1 MRKRLIPLLL
11 ALALIIALGTVS
23 ALADGSGK
31 CGENLAWSYSG
42 GTLTITGSGEMTD
55 YETQRTPWY
64 SFREDITEIVLP
76 DGLTKI
82 GKSAFLQTAIT
93 DIDIPDTVRYIGEN
107 AFWNCNS
114 LSNVTVPASVTGLG
128 TTAFFGS
135 FDVDFE
141 HGSRYSAGRSGVIYD
156 NWTDTVVQ
164 APSDFSGEYNFPRG
178 VKAIGDY
185 AFYGCTQLEGDLII
199 PNSVE
204 TIGHAAFYGTDISS
218 LSIGRSVTEI
228 GSSSFAGCT
237 QLEGELII
245 PNSVVTIGDN
255 AFSQLGTDKQNKLSS
270 VSFGSGVKS
279 VGKSAFLGCTSLESL
294 RLNEG
299 LEKIGQYAF
308 SGCSALTGSL
318 AIPSTVAEIGQYA
331 FNGCKALNG
340 TLTIGGAL
348 ETVDGSIFPS
358 DSGFTGVVIR
368 EGTTEIAD
376 NAFDYWTSLTSVE
389 IPASVT
395 EIGNTAFGYC
405 SVLAS
410 VTGGEG
416 VEAIGESA
424 FRQTAIPQAI
434 LPDGLKSIGNH
445 AYADCKLTEIS
456 IPDSVESIGYAA
468 FSYNYEVTSVKVPV
482 GEIKYGSTENKY
494 YIFSFYN
501 NNDEGYSKLDTV
513 VIGSAPDN
521 VSPRELFANSW
532 NNLKVLVIGSGV
544 NKLDDWAVYNDSDK
558 SYSTRLES
566 GLYPSTMTFNEARN
580 NLLKQKATEYTLSDA
595 TEIGDEAIQ
604 MLTFVP
610 FDDEPDPIISK
621 ITYASSNPYAISV
634 DVTGKI
640 TAVGFPGEKA
650 VITASYEGCA
660 FAELELTIS
669 GSIEADDELAISG
682 PDSVI
687 YGQSYEFSCKA
698 LKNAKVGYYQD
709 DARLAAAPKNVGEY
723 TAIISGTTEEG
734 ETVLLEKD
742 FEITPAPLTITASD
756 VEIAQGSEEAPEF
769 TYSVRGLVGGD
780 SLITEPS
787 LSCTYNINRPGTYDI
802 TVSGANAGA
811 NYTIV
816 YVDGELT
823 VKGLPTPSLP
833 DTHQISVTQPVG
845 GSVDTNFSNASAGSV
860 ITVTAT
866 PEEGYALLYVTVDG
880 EKIDGLTFKMPDHA
894 VTVSAVFTRG
904 LPFVDVADGGWFY
917 DYIAYVYAN
926 GLMEGV
932 SDTEFNPDGTMTRA
946 MFWAVLARIDGE
958 TVTGAGWID
967 EARAWAVTSGVSDG
981 TNAAAEITRQE
992 MVTMLYRFAGSP
1004 AVTGSLSGY
1013 TDASSVASWAT
1024 DAMTWA
1030 VTNGVITGASETA
1043 LAPAANAT
1051 RAQAAA
1057 ILMRFAEA

>member
-23 ALADGSGK
+23 ALADSSDD
-31 CGENLAWSYSG
+31 CGENLAWEYSN
-42 GTLTITGSGEMTD
+42 GTLTITGSGEMED
-55 YETQRTPWY
+55 YETKETPWY
-64 SFREDITEIVLP
+64 AFREDITEIVLP

-82 GKSAFLQTAIT
+82 GKSAFLETAIT

-107 AFWNCNS
+107 AFWNCNR
-114 LSNVTVPASVTGLG
+114 LSGVTVPASVIELG
-128 TTAFFGS
+128 TTAFFGN
-135 FDVDFE
+135 FDVGFE
-141 HGSRYSAGRSGVIYD
+141 RGSRYFADSDGVIYD
-156 NWTDTVVQ
+156 KWTDTVVQ

-178 VKAIGDY
+178 VKAIGDF
-185 AFYGCTQLEGDLII
+185 AFYGCGLSGELVI

-204 TIGHAAFYGTDISS
+204 TIGHAAFYGTSISS

-237 QLEGELII
+237 QLAGDLII
-245 PNSVVTIGDN
+245 PNSVVTIGDS
-255 AFSQLGTDKQNKLSS
+255 AFSQLDTDTRNKLSS

-279 VGKSAFLGCTSLESL
+279 VGKSAFLGCTSLTSL
-294 RLNEG
+294 SLNEG
-299 LEKIGQYAF
+299 LEVIGQYAF
-308 SGCSALTGSL
+308 SGCSVLTGSL

-331 FNGCKALNG
+331 FNGCTTLNG

-348 ETVDGSIFPS
+348 EMVDGSIFPS
-358 DSGFTGVVIR
+358 NSGFTGVVIR
-368 EGTTEIAD
+368 EGTTEIAN
-376 NAFDYWTSLTSVE
+376 NAFDHWESLKSVE

-395 EIGNTAFGYC
+395 EIGDTAFGYC
-405 SVLAS
+405 SALAS

-416 VEAIGESA
+416 VKAIGESA
-424 FRQTAIPQAI
+424 FRQTAITQAI
-434 LPDGLKSIGNH
+434 LPDGLESIGKY
-445 AYADCKLTEIS
+445 AYADCKLIAIS

-468 FSYNYEVTSVKVPV
+468 FSYNYDVTSVKVPV
-482 GEIKYGSTENKY
+482 GKIEYGSTENKY

-521 VSPRELFANSW
+521 VSPRELFSNSW
-532 NNLKVLVIGSGV
+532 KNLKVLVIGSGV
-544 NKLDDWAVYNDSDK
+544 NTLNDWAVYHDSET
-558 SYSTRLES
+558 SYSTKLES

-580 NLLKQKATEYTLSDA
+580 NLLTEKATRYTLSTA
-595 TEIGDEAIQ
+595 TQIGSEAIH
-604 MLTFVP
+604 MLTFAT
-610 FDDEPDPIISK
+610 DNPIISK

-634 DVTGKI
+634 DSTGKI

-650 VITASYEGCA
+650 VITASYDGCA

-669 GSIEADDELAISG
+669 GSSTADGELAISG

-687 YGQSYEFSCKA
+687 YGQSYEFSCAA
-698 LKNAKVGYYQD
+698 LEGAEVGYYQD

-734 ETVLLEKD
+734 KTVLLEKP
-742 FEITPAPLTITASD
+742 FKITPATLIITASD
-756 VEIAQGSEEAPEF
+756 VEIAQGSEEAPEL
-769 TYSVRGLVGGD
+769 TYSVRGLVSGD

-833 DTHQISVTQPVG
+833 DTHQINVTQPVG

-866 PEEGYALLYVTVDG
+866 PEEGYTLLYVTVDG
-880 EKIDGLTFKMPDHA
+880 EKIDGLSFKMPDHA

-904 LPFVDVADGGWFY
+904 LPFTDVADGGWFY

-932 SDTEFNPDGTMTRA
+932 SATEFNPDGTMTRA

-958 TVTGAGWID
+958 TVTGVGWID

-981 TNAAAEITRQE
+981 TNADAEITRQE

-1004 AVTGSLSGY
+1004 VVTGSLSGY
-1013 TDASSVASWAT
+1013 TDAASVASWAA

-1030 VTNGVITGASETA
+1030 VTSGVITGASETA
-1043 LAPAANAT
+1043 LAPGANAT